1 MLLEE
6 QTHWDTGAGLE
17 FIRLIHVA
25 LSVLNRLLMLR
36 CRASSVGPEPSL
48 LERLLTEQPA
58 GRSQLRPV
66 LAIAQYLFHR
76 HNPHLPTLAIRLL
89 LRLAKVFPMSLL
101 ASFGQ
106 DSDVICGVILT
117 RLRSET
123 EDVNLK
129 VAILDFIATCVTSQ
143 PGLLQRLIGIGA
155 IETEEGSK
163 KKAEQDDEGGFLEEL
178 LIILKEHNDPDG
190 RQSPLLLAAAALVH
204 ALWLGQCGSALTYL
218 SGAEHFW
225 SDLTAPLLSLVM
237 DVTCSLSSDLNSSV
251 DLTGQ
256 EEASEEKQDD
266 GAKLLLA
273 WCLVAAAP
281 GEMVKLSTDSQQRLL
296 LDLMTALE
304 RQLTADGRPRLVN
317 TLSELVMT
325 LAARWPER
333 CAERAVQE
341 RCCSLLEACSARFEQ
356 VHVRAR
362 TAVLTTVLHT
372 LQQSSGTAEQAVT
385 SV

>member
-1 MLLEE
+1 LRRAAGVPDLAEDLWAGDSALRSLLDEAADRFPADGVPLLELAAALAQAGRDSLAQMVSYLDRLPSYAVPEALVPAGTAVAALDDWTLQHDWYPERRLPKLLPCAGAGADPLQSVVAVRLGELIEAHECVQSGRYPADAAPQLELPALVPCVAFVLRDVFPGARAVGIVPQCCTMVLAGEARIVMLLEE

-117 RLRSET
+117 RLPLR
-123 EDVNLK
+123 NGGR
-129 VAILDFIATCVTSQ
+129 Q
-143 PGLLQRLIGIGA
+143 PEGIGA

-178 LIILKEHNDPDG
+178 LIILKEHNDV
-190 RQSPLLLAAAALVH
+190 R
-204 ALWLGQCGSALTYL
+204 
-218 SGAEHFW
+218 
-225 SDLTAPLLSLVM
+225 LSLH
-237 DVTCSLSSDLNSSV
+237 SLSIRRV
-251 DLTGQ
+251 DL
-256 EEASEEKQDD
+256 
-266 GAKLLLA
+266 
-273 WCLVAAAP
+273 
-281 GEMVKLSTDSQQRLL
+281 
-296 LDLMTALE
+296 
-304 RQLTADGRPRLVN
+304 
-317 TLSELVMT
+317 
-325 LAARWPER
+325 
-333 CAERAVQE
+333 
-341 RCCSLLEACSARFEQ
+341 
-356 VHVRAR
+356 
-362 TAVLTTVLHT
+362 
-372 LQQSSGTAEQAVT
+372 
-385 SV
+385 